1 MRIGAEAIPNVALQT
16 AGDTTTLFLAR
27 GIATLRE
34 AARYLWALPYGRVS
48 NALRPDLVLHEG
60 RGTCTTK
67 HALLASLAAEQEI
80 DLALT
85 LGVYEMTERNTPGVG
100 PVLDRYGLEAIPEAH
115 CYVVWQGKRI
125 DITRQVNAPEAITR
139 FLYEERIGP
148 KNIAPYKMRIHRQ
161 CLNKW
166 RERGGTSAVKYSL
179 EELWR
184 IREECIA
191 ALERASTTSAE
202 CRTFVKGWAT
212 MDAKENAERMLE
224 VFRAIERRDAQRVF
238 GLCHEDVEFHWPP
251 SLPYGG
257 VAQGFGGDRPRWTE
271 TWMPLQPTPAEQQME
286 PRIVAATDREV
297 VVVWRQR
304 GLSPN
309 GERLDTP
316 VLGLYQVRDGKLARA
331 QMFYFD
337 PVAVADFLV
346 RAI

>member
-1 MRIGAEAIPNVALQT
+1 MRVGAEAIPDVALQP

-27 GIATLRE
+27 GIPTLRE

-67 HALLASLAAEQEI
+67 HALLACLAAEQEI
-80 DLALT
+80 DLVLT

-115 CYVVWQGKRI
+115 CYVVWQGERI
-125 DITRQVNAPEAITR
+125 DITRRVTAPEAITKL
-139 FLYEERIGP
+139 LYEERVSP
-148 KNIAPYKMRIHRQ
+148 KNVAPYKMRIHRQ
-161 CLNKW
+161 CLNEW
-166 RERGGTSAVKYSL
+166 RERSGTRAVKYSL

-191 ALERASTTSAE
+191 ALERASTTPAD
-202 CRTFVKGWAT
+202 CRTLVKGWAT
-212 MDAKENAERMLE
+212 MDAKENAELMLE
-224 VFRAIERRDAQRVF
+224 VFGAIERRDAQRVL
-238 GLCHEDVEFHWPP
+238 GLCHADVEFHWPP

-271 TWMPLQPTPAEQQME
+271 TWMPLQPTQAELQME

-297 VVVWRQR
+297 VVLWRQR

-346 RAI
+346 RAS

>member
-1 MRIGAEAIPNVALQT
+1 MPMCDACIPGASHPAPSANCRAQDRTDEPLRSDFAAESKTPMRQGRRVVRIGADAIPNVALHT

-115 CYVVWQGKRI
+115 CYVVWQGERI
-125 DITRQVNAPEAITR
+125 DITRPVNAPEAITR
-139 FLYEERIGP
+139 FLYEERVCP

-161 CLNKW
+161 CLNEWK
-166 RERGGTSAVKYSL
+166 ERGGTSAVQYSL

-191 ALERASTTSAE
+191 ALERASTTAAE
-202 CRTFVKGWAT
+202 CRTFVKDG
-212 MDAKENAERMLE
+212 
-224 VFRAIERRDAQRVF
+224 
-238 GLCHEDVEFHWPP
+238 PP
-251 SLPYGG
+251 
-257 VAQGFGGDRPRWTE
+257 WT
-271 TWMPLQPTPAEQQME
+271 PNRTP
-286 PRIVAATDREV
+286 
-297 VVVWRQR
+297 
-304 GLSPN
+304 N
-309 GERLDTP
+309 
-316 VLGLYQVRDGKLARA
+316 
-331 QMFYFD
+331 
-337 PVAVADFLV
+337 
-346 RAI
+346 